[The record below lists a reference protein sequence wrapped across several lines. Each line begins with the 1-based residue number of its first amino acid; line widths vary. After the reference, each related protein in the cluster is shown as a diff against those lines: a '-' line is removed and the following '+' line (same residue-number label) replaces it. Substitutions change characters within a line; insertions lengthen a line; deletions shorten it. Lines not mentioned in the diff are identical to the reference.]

1 MPTLKPT
8 SKHLTKLIEFQQAVY
23 DQAFI
28 NERDAQYELFTSVLV
43 SGPLDSFA
51 ALSLTAVCERQW
63 SSTYQAIRRG
73 SQDHEWLPDYA
84 CQAVPPDS
92 IFALDGS
99 SWVHPSAK
107 VLAEQQF
114 TRIPSQSIQR
124 HSIAQGHV
132 YSSLSYVPERR
143 GSWSPPIST
152 ERVQEEQTLT
162 ACGIAQVQQLRQAR
176 PDSRDIVVGD
186 GGYGNHEF
194 LGGIQPTGITGV
206 VRLRGDRVLYGPPP
220 PYSGHGRPRVHG
232 EHFAFKDPATWREPD
247 ETVCFEDERYGQVRL
262 MRWRDYH
269 ARQAATISFE
279 VIRAETHLERERPA
293 KPLWL
298 GCVNAEGFTAQ
309 DLWLAYDYR
318 WSIEPSFAFRKQQ
331 LHWTLPRFQQPD
343 RCDRWTYLVDLA
355 YWTIFLAR
363 DLVPDKPLPW
373 QKKQTVL
380 TPGRVKQGLPWLF
393 SAFTPPT
400 RPVQTRGKS
409 PGWTNGRP
417 RTPLPRYKV
426 KHKGSQQA
434 KSG

>member
-8 SKHLTKLIEFQQAVY
+8 SKHLTKLIEFQQAIY
-23 DQAFI
+23 AQAFS
-28 NERDAQYELFTSVLV
+28 NERDAQYELLTSVLV

-51 ALSLTAVCERQW
+51 ALSLTPLCERQW

-73 SQDHEWLPDYA
+73 QQEHEWLPNYA
-84 CQAVPPDS
+84 CQAIPADS

-99 SWVHPSAK
+99 SWVHPGAR

-114 TRIPSQSIQR
+114 TRIPSQSIRR

-132 YSSLSYVPERR
+132 YSTLAYIPERR

-152 ERVQEEQTLT
+152 ERVQENQTLT
-162 ACGIAQVQQLRQAR
+162 ACGITQVQQLSQAR
-176 PDSRDIVVGD
+176 PNSRDIVAGD

-194 LGGIQPTGITGV
+194 LGGIQPTGVTGV
-206 VRLRGDRVLYGPPP
+206 ARLRCDRVLYGPPP
-220 PYSGHGRPRVHG
+220 PYAGRGRPRVHG
-232 EHFAFKDPATWREPD
+232 ERFVFKDPSTWPEPD
-247 ETVCFEDERYGQVRL
+247 EVICLTDERYGEVRL
-262 MRWRDYH
+262 MRWQGYH
-269 ARQAATISFE
+269 ARQATDVSFE
-279 VIRAETHLERERPA
+279 VIYAETHLERERPP

-298 GCVNAEGFTAQ
+298 GCINAEDFTAH

-318 WSIEPSFAFRKQQ
+318 WSIEPGFAFRKQQ

-355 YWTIFLAR
+355 YWSIFLAR
-363 DLVPDKPLPW
+363 ELVPDNPLPW
-373 QKKQTVL
+373 QKKQTCL

-409 PGWTNGRP
+409 PGWAKGRL

-426 KHKGSQQA
+426 KRKGSKQA